1 MGTPVGKGGE
11 GTRNGGIFKLAA
23 IIRVPG
29 MQQQSDQP
37 QQAIRAAVVQFE
49 HAAGDFAA
57 NFAKIE
63 SFTARAASAGVQIL
77 AFPECCITGYW
88 FLRHLSRE
96 QLDALA
102 ETIPQGPSTRRL
114 VDLSRRHNMT
124 IGAGL
129 IERDAADGRL
139 YDSYIVATADG
150 RHHRHR
156 KIQAFENEHI
166 SAGREFTVFDTPE
179 GVRIGVLICYDN
191 NIIENVRLTALAG
204 AQVLLGPHQ
213 TGGCNSIS
221 PHGMKPIDQ
230 VLWKNRVADPAAIRA
245 ALLGPSGK
253 AWIMRWL
260 PSRAHDNGLFLL
272 FANGVGMDDDQ
283 VRTGNSMILD
293 PYGRTLAETNEPGDD
308 MVIADLDLSL
318 IPQSTGRRWLRARRP
333 DLYVPLAVPTGQ
345 EVSTRAIKFGT
356 DP

>member
-1 MGTPVGKGGE
+1 
-11 GTRNGGIFKLAA
+11 
-23 IIRVPG
+23 
-29 MQQQSDQP
+29 MQQRSEQP
-37 QQAIRAAVVQFE
+37 QQTIRAAVVQFE
-49 HAAGDFAA
+49 HAAGDGAA

-63 SFTARAASAGVQIL
+63 AFCARAASAGVQLL
-77 AFPECCITGYW
+77 ACPECCITGYW
-88 FLRHLSRE
+88 FLRNLSRQ
-96 QLDALA
+96 QLDTLA
-102 ETIPQGPSTRRL
+102 EPIPGGPSTRRL
-114 VDLSRRHNMT
+114 LDLARRHEMT

-129 IERDAADGRL
+129 VERDTDGRL
-139 YDSYIVATADG
+139 FDSYVVAMPDG
-150 RHHRHR
+150 RHHRHH
-156 KIQAFENEHI
+156 KIQAFESEHI
-166 SAGREFTVFDTPE
+166 SAGRKFTIFDTPD

-204 AQVLLGPHQ
+204 TQVLLAPHQ

-221 PHGMKPIDQ
+221 PHGMKPIDPA
-230 VLWKNRVADPAAIRA
+230 LWHNRAADPAAIRA
-245 ALLGPSGK
+245 ALLGPNGK

-272 FANGVGMDDDQ
+272 FANGVGLDDDE

-318 IPQSTGRRWLRARRP
+318 IPQSTGRRWMRARRP
-333 DLYVPLAVPTGQ
+333 ELYGPLAAPTGQ

-356 DP
+356 EDKS